1 MIAPWPR
8 KSPHAK
14 AAKRLRE
21 AVNARAHADALA
33 NFVASTYV
41 STREATAR
49 LQAMQDALAK
59 ALADIDALRST
70 QADDITNRH
79 LTNIRD
85 DLAALI
91 NEGAGLVDTASSAR
105 ISEEGLA

>member
-21 AVNARAHADALA
+21 AINTTAHTDALA
-33 NFVASTYV
+33 NFVASTYA

-49 LQAMQDALAK
+49 LQAMQDAVTK
-59 ALADIDALRST
+59 ALADIDSLLNT

-85 DLAALI
+85 DLAGLI
-91 NEGAGLVDTASSAR
+91 HTDKDAS
-105 ISEEGLA
+105 

>member
-14 AAKRLRE
+14 ATKRLRD
-21 AVNARAHADALA
+21 AINTTAHTDALA
-33 NFVASTYV
+33 DFIASAYV

-49 LQAMQDALAK
+49 LQAMQDAVAK

-70 QADDITNRH
+70 QADNVSNTH

-85 DLAALI
+85 ELAALI
-91 NEGAGLVDTASSAR
+91 DESVR
-105 ISEEGLA
+105 P

>member
-33 NFVASTYV
+33 DFVASTYA
-41 STREATAR
+41 STREAAER
-49 LQAMQDALAK
+49 LQIMRDAIVK
-59 ALADIDALRST
+59 ALADIDGLRST
-70 QADDITNRH
+70 QADDVSNTH

-85 DLAALI
+85 DLAAVLD
-91 NEGAGLVDTASSAR
+91 ESAR
-105 ISEEGLA
+105 P

>member
-1 MIAPWPR
+1 MQHDRPWPR

-14 AAKRLRE
+14 AAKRLRD
-21 AVNARAHADALA
+21 AINTTAHTDALA
-33 NFVASTYV
+33 DFVASTYV

-49 LQAMQDALAK
+49 LQAMQDAVTK
-59 ALADIDALRST
+59 ALADIDSLRST

-79 LTNIRD
+79 LTNIRG

-91 NEGAGLVDTASSAR
+91 DESPRS
-105 ISEEGLA
+105 

>member
-1 MIAPWPR
+1 MIAPWPP
-8 KSPHAK
+8 KPQYE

-21 AVNARAHADALA
+21 AINTTAHTEALA

-49 LQAMQDALAK
+49 LQSMQDAVTK
-59 ALADIDALRST
+59 ALADIDSLRST

-85 DLAALI
+85 DLAALLD
-91 NEGAGLVDTASSAR
+91 E
-105 ISEEGLA
+105 SERS

>member
-14 AAKRLRE
+14 AAKRLRD
-21 AVNARAHADALA
+21 AINTTAHTDTLAD
-33 NFVASTYV
+33 FIASAYV

-49 LQAMQDALAK
+49 LQAMQDAVTK
-59 ALADIDALRST
+59 ALADIDSLRST

-91 NEGAGLVDTASSAR
+91 DESDR
-105 ISEEGLA
+105 P

>member
-1 MIAPWPR
+1 MIAEWPPKPR
-8 KSPHAK
+8 YE

-21 AVNARAHADALA
+21 AIDTTAHADALA
-33 NFVASTYV
+33 DFVASTYV
-41 STREATAR
+41 STLEAGER
-49 LQAMQDALAK
+49 LQAMQDAVAK
-59 ALADIDALRST
+59 ALADIDSLRST

-91 NEGAGLVDTASSAR
+91 DE
-105 ISEEGLA
+105 SERP

>member
-21 AVNARAHADALA
+21 AINTTAHTDALA

-41 STREATAR
+41 STHEAIER
-49 LQAMQDALAK
+49 LQSMQDAVAK
-59 ALADIDALRST
+59 ALADIDSLRST
-70 QADDITNRH
+70 QADDITNRY

-91 NEGAGLVDTASSAR
+91 DV
-105 ISEEGLA
+105 SERP

>member
-21 AVNARAHADALA
+21 AINTTAHTDALA
-33 NFVASTYV
+33 NFVAST
-41 STREATAR
+41 SASAREALAR
-49 LQAMQDALAK
+49 LQSVQDAVTK
-59 ALADIDALRST
+59 ALADIDSLRST

-91 NEGAGLVDTASSAR
+91 DE
-105 ISEEGLA
+105 SERS